1 MVKEPILLACSD
13 VMGVTL
19 VDENKCVSLCLE
31 LNSFFMQIEAIDSFK
46 LHVEL
51 VSGFY
56 KLWIFIVNLGL
67 FLCW

>member
-1 MVKEPILLACSD
+1 MLACSD

-31 LNSFFMQIEAIDSFK
+31 LNSFFMQIGANDSFK

-51 VSGFY
+51 VSRFY
-56 KLWIFIVNLGL
+56 KLWIFIVNLWI